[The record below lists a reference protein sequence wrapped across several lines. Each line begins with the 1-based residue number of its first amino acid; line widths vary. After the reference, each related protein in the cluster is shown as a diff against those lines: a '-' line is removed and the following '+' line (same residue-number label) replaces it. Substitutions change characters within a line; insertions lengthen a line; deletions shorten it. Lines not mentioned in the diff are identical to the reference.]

1 MMDPA
6 SILEF
11 RGEQRMEALVRIMRE
26 AETELETLTGG
37 QVDAVSGAGGRPL
50 LLREAQE
57 KLRQSEGA
65 QRQLAQTQIA
75 ILDALPAHI
84 ALLDREGK
92 IISVNGAWRR
102 FAASNALPGS
112 ECGVGQ
118 NYLTACERAPGKNA
132 EEGVLVAGGLR
143 KVLRGEVK
151 EFTLDYPC
159 HAPRK
164 LRWFKLIIA
173 PLHQRKSQGA
183 VITHLD
189 ITERKLSEESLKLF
203 RALIDQSN
211 DSIEVIDPQ
220 TGLFLD
226 FNERAAQ
233 RLGYSRKEMLR
244 LTLADIEVR
253 EDNQPSISD
262 HPDET
267 RRNGFRII
275 EGRRRR
281 KDGSTFSIEANVQ
294 YIDLNRDYLV
304 AVVRDITER
313 LRENEQLARNQA
325 LLRVALRVSRMGAW
339 KVDLPDGTLNWS
351 DETASLHDE
360 LPGFSPTVAEALNY
374 YTPESRNVIGL
385 AFESCARDGTSFDLE
400 AQIDTAKGRRVS
412 VRTIG
417 EAVRETD
424 GRIVQV
430 QGACQDIESVKQAEE
445 LIRASEERFRLLAQ
459 VSTDATWHWDAL
471 SNQCWWNEG
480 SGIPFGY
487 GDRSFSLESWKN
499 YIHPDD
505 SVRVVNS
512 LRNFMEG
519 VSEVWSSEYRF
530 RCHDNTFVYVS
541 ARTHMSRDNT
551 GKPLRMVGG
560 LTDVSQRK
568 SSEERLTEQA
578 ALLDISHDAILVN
591 SMDGLI
597 IYWNKGAELIYGW
610 TAHEALGRKSA
621 KLLSTDPTKLQEA
634 FEALTTRDE
643 WRGELVKR
651 TKDDRELTVEARWTL
666 VRDGKNRP
674 KSILSVDT
682 DITEKKKL
690 EAAFMRAQR
699 MESIGTLA
707 GGIAHDLNNILA
719 PIIMSLDLLKTPY
732 DSPKTSKIL
741 QTIEVSAKRGA
752 DIVRQ
757 VLSFARGLEGRRIE
771 IEPQNLLKDLED
783 IIRDTFPKDIRLE
796 FSILGTPWAILGD
809 PTQVHQVLLNL
820 SVNARDAMPNGGNL
834 TLSLE
839 NCELDDHYAAMRS
852 EVKPGRY
859 VKIRVTDTGMGIP
872 PKLID
877 KIFEPFFT
885 TKEFNKGTGLGLSTV
900 SAIIKSHGG
909 IIDVYSEPDKGTAFT
924 VFLPAIEI
932 FSKGKPADLASLPR
946 GNGETI
952 LVVDDEA
959 AILTI
964 TGQTL
969 EAFGYD
975 VITATDGAD
984 ALALY
989 LQHRDKVAVVLTDM
1003 MMPVMNGA
1011 ALVHALQRINPTMR
1025 IITASG
1031 LSLNAGTSERTA
1043 SNFQLTLLKPYT
1055 AQTMLKAIR
1064 LLLDGR

>member
-1 MMDPA
+1 M
-6 SILEF
+6 LELP
-11 RGEQRMEALVRIMRE
+11 GAQRMATLVRIMRE
-26 AETELETLTGG
+26 AEQELEALTGG
-37 QVDAVSGAGGRPL
+37 QVDSVTGAGGHPL
-50 LLREAQE
+50 LLHEAQE

-75 ILDALPAHI
+75 ILDSLPAYI
-84 ALLDREGK
+84 ALVNREGK

-102 FAASNALPGS
+102 LAASNAFQGS
-112 ECGVGQ
+112 QCRVGE
-118 NYLTACERAPGKNA
+118 NYLVACGHARGKNA
-132 EEGVLVAGGLR
+132 EAGVLVVAGLR
-143 KVLRGEVK
+143 KVLKGEAP

-159 HAPRK
+159 HASRK
-164 LRWFKLIIA
+164 LRWFKLIIS
-173 PLHQRKSQGA
+173 PLHHRKSQGA

-189 ITERKLSEESLKLF
+189 ITESKLSEESLKLF
-203 RALIDQSN
+203 HALIDQSN

-220 TGLFLD
+220 NGHFLD

-233 RLGYSRKEMLR
+233 RLGYSREEMLS

-253 EDNQPSISD
+253 EGNEPSMSD

-267 RRNGFRII
+267 RRDGFRIV
-275 EGRRRR
+275 EGRHRR
-281 KDGSTFSIEANVQ
+281 KDGSTFPIEANVQ
-294 YIDLNRDYLV
+294 YIDLNRGYLV

-339 KVDLPDGTLNWS
+339 KVDLPDCTLKWS

-360 LPGFSPTVAEALNY
+360 LPGFSPTVAEAMNY
-374 YTPESRNVIGL
+374 YTPESREVIRL
-385 AFESCARDGTSFDLE
+385 AFESCVREGTSFDIE
-400 AQIDTAKGRRVS
+400 AQIDTAKGRRLS
-412 VRTIG
+412 VRSIG
-417 EAVRETD
+417 EAVREAD
-424 GRIVQV
+424 GRIIQV

-445 LIRASEERFRLLAQ
+445 SIRASEERFRLLAQ
-459 VSTDATWHWDAL
+459 VSTDAIWHWDAS
-471 SNQCWWNEG
+471 SNQCSWSEG

-487 GDRSFSLESWKN
+487 GDQSFSLESWTN
-499 YIHPDD
+499 YIHRDD
-505 SVRVVNS
+505 SARVVNS
-512 LRNFMEG
+512 LQDFMEG
-519 VSEVWSSEYRF
+519 MGEVWSNEYRF

-541 ARTHMSRDNT
+541 ARAHMSRDNA

-560 LTDVSQRK
+560 LTDVTQRK

-578 ALLDISHDAILVN
+578 ALLDISRDAILVN
-591 SMDGLI
+591 NMDGLI
-597 IYWNKGAELIYGW
+597 IYWNKGAELTYGW
-610 TAHEALGRKSA
+610 TAQEALGRKSTE
-621 KLLSTDPTKLQEA
+621 LLSKDPTKLAEA
-634 FEALTTRDE
+634 FAALMGKDE
-643 WRGELVKR
+643 WRGELIKR
-651 TKDDRELTVEARWTL
+651 TKDGRELTVDARWTL

-674 KSILSVDT
+674 KSILSIDT
-682 DITEKKKL
+682 DITEKKQL

-719 PIIMSLDLLKTPY
+719 PIIMSLDLLKTPH

-757 VLSFARGLEGRRIE
+757 VLSFARGLEGQRIE
-771 IEPQNLLKDLED
+771 IEPQHLLKDLED
-783 IIRDTFPKDIRLE
+783 IIRDTFPKNIRLE

-809 PTQVHQVLLNL
+809 PTQIHQVLLNL

-834 TLSLE
+834 TLSIE
-839 NCELDDHYAAMRS
+839 NCVLDEHYAAMHS
-852 EVKPGRY
+852 EATPGRY
-859 VKIRVTDTGMGIP
+859 LKIRVTDSGIGIP

-885 TKEFNKGTGLGLSTV
+885 TKELTKGTGLGLSTV

-909 IIDVYSEPDKGTAFT
+909 IIDIYSDRGKGTAFT
-924 VFLPAIEI
+924 VFLPAIEM
-932 FSKGKPADLASLPR
+932 SPKREPAELANLPR
-946 GNGETI
+946 GDGETI

-975 VITATDGAD
+975 VLTATDGAD
-984 ALALY
+984 ALALF

-1003 MMPVMNGA
+1003 MMPVMDGA
-1011 ALVHALQRINPTMR
+1011 ALVDTLKRINPA
-1025 IITASG
+1025 IKIVTASG
-1031 LSLNAGTSERTA
+1031 LNVDAKTSNRPARDFQNSLI
-1043 SNFQLTLLKPYT
+1043 KPYT
-1055 AQTMLKAIR
+1055 AGTMLKAIR
-1064 LLLDGR
+1064 LTLDGR

>member
-1 MMDPA
+1 MKD
-6 SILEF
+6 SISMLELP
-11 RGEQRMEALVRIMRE
+11 GEQRMAVLVRIMRE
-26 AETELETLTGG
+26 AEQELEALTGG
-37 QVDAVSGAGGRPL
+37 QVDAVTGVGGRPL
-50 LLREAQE
+50 LLHEAQE

-84 ALLDREGK
+84 ALLNREGK

-102 FAASNALPGS
+102 FAASNAFQGS
-112 ECGVGQ
+112 KCGVGQ
-118 NYLTACERAPGKNA
+118 NYLVACERARGKNA
-132 EEGVLVAGGLR
+132 KEGALVAAGLR
-143 KVLRGEVK
+143 KVLKGEAK

-164 LRWFKLIIA
+164 LRWFKLIIT
-173 PLHQRKSQGA
+173 PLHQRNSQGA

-211 DSIEVIDPQ
+211 DSIEVVDPR
-220 TGLFLD
+220 TGHFLD

-233 RLGYSRKEMLR
+233 RLGYSREEMLS

-253 EDNQPSISD
+253 EGGESSMSD

-267 RRNGFRII
+267 RRDGFRIV
-275 EGRRRR
+275 EGRHRR
-281 KDGSTFSIEANVQ
+281 KDGTTFPIEANVQ
-294 YIDLNRDYLV
+294 YIDLNRGYLV

-339 KVDLPDGTLNWS
+339 KVDLPECTLKWS

-360 LPGFSPTVAEALNY
+360 LPGFSPTVAEAMNY
-374 YTPESRNVIGL
+374 YTPESRNVIRL
-385 AFESCARDGTSFDLE
+385 AFESCVREGTSFDLE
-400 AQIDTAKGRRVS
+400 AQINTAKGRRLS
-412 VRTIG
+412 VRAIG
-417 EAVRETD
+417 EAVREAD

-459 VSTDATWHWDAL
+459 VSTDAIWHWDAL
-471 SNQCWWNEG
+471 SNQCWWSEG

-487 GDRSFSLESWKN
+487 GDQSFSLESWTN
-499 YIHPDD
+499 YIHLDD
-505 SVRVVNS
+505 STRVVNS
-512 LRNFMEG
+512 LRDFIEG
-519 VSEVWSSEYRF
+519 DSEVWSNEYRF

-541 ARTHMSRDNT
+541 ARAHMSRDIA

-560 LTDVSQRK
+560 LTDVTQRK

-578 ALLDISHDAILVN
+578 ALLDISRDAILVN
-591 SMDGLI
+591 NMDGLI
-597 IYWNKGAELIYGW
+597 IYWNKGAELTYGW
-610 TAHEALGRKSA
+610 TAQEALGRESA
-621 KLLSTDPTKLQEA
+621 QLLSKNPIKLREA
-634 FEALTTRDE
+634 FEVLMAKDE
-643 WRGELVKR
+643 WRGELIKR
-651 TKDDRELTVEARWTL
+651 TKDGRELTVEARWTL
-666 VRDGKNRP
+666 VRDIKNRP
-674 KSILSVDT
+674 KSILSIDT
-682 DITEKKKL
+682 DITEKKRL

-719 PIIMSLDLLKTPY
+719 PIVMSLDLLKTPY

-757 VLSFARGLEGRRIE
+757 VLSFARGLEGQRIG
-771 IEPQNLLKDLED
+771 IEPQHLLKDLED

-809 PTQVHQVLLNL
+809 PTQIHQVLLNL
-820 SVNARDAMPNGGNL
+820 CVNARDAMPSGGDL
-834 TLSLE
+834 ALSVE
-839 NCELDDHYAAMRS
+839 NCLLDEHYAAMHS
-852 EVKPGRY
+852 EAKPGRY
-859 VKIRVTDTGMGIP
+859 VKIRVTDSGMGIP

-885 TKEFNKGTGLGLSTV
+885 TKELNKGTGLGLSTV
-900 SAIIKSHGG
+900 SAIVKSHGG
-909 IIDVYSEPDKGTAFT
+909 IIDVYSDLGKGAAFT
-924 VFLPAIEI
+924 VFLPAIEV
-932 FSKGKPADLASLPR
+932 SPKGQRAELANLPR
-946 GNGETI
+946 GKGETI
-952 LVVDDEA
+952 LVVDDET

-964 TGQTL
+964 TSQTL

-975 VITATDGAD
+975 VLTAADGAD

-1003 MMPVMNGA
+1003 MMPLMDGA
-1011 ALVHALQRINPTMR
+1011 ALVRALKRINPA
-1025 IITASG
+1025 IKIVTASG
-1031 LSLNAGTSERTA
+1031 LNVDAETGERTA
-1043 SNFQLTLLKPYT
+1043 DFQHSLSKPYT
-1055 AQTMLKAIR
+1055 AGTMLKAIR
-1064 LLLDGR
+1064 LILDGR